1 MSQNLPN
8 MLQDTISKIREMM
21 SVNDVVGEP
30 IVVGD
35 VTIIPI
41 SKVSVGFGGGGAD
54 NAKAANKDAFGGGM
68 GCGNLCG
75 ALAGSM
81 AALGKVFL
89 AEDEMYK
96 PEFKDV
102 CAGFVAKFNEKWGTT
117 LCAPIK
123 EVNATDPRTRCSLT
137 VLETG
142 NMLQEYIDNLMKK

>member
-1 MSQNLPN
+1 MKL
-8 MLQDTISKIREMM
+8 
-21 SVNDVVGEP
+21 GEKAKEYYLEQ
-30 IVVGD
+30 GLNCA
-35 VTIIPI
+35 
-41 SKVSVGFGGGGAD
+41 VSVLL
-54 NAKAANKDAFGGGM
+54 AANDTYSLGLKREDAQLITAFGGGM

-142 NMLQEYIDNLMKK
+142 NMLQEYIDGLKK

>member
-1 MSQNLPN
+1 MKL
-8 MLQDTISKIREMM
+8 
-21 SVNDVVGEP
+21 GEKAKEYYLEQ
-30 IVVGD
+30 GLNCA
-35 VTIIPI
+35 
-41 SKVSVGFGGGGAD
+41 VSVLL
-54 NAKAANKDAFGGGM
+54 AANDTYNLGLKKEDAQLITAFGGGM

-102 CAGFVAKFNEKWGTT
+102 CAGFVAKFNERWGTT

-142 NMLQEYIDNLMKK
+142 NLLQEYIDELKK

>member
-1 MSQNLPN
+1 MKL
-8 MLQDTISKIREMM
+8 
-21 SVNDVVGEP
+21 GEKAKEYYLEQ
-30 IVVGD
+30 GLNCA
-35 VTIIPI
+35 
-41 SKVSVGFGGGGAD
+41 VSVLL
-54 NAKAANKDAFGGGM
+54 AANDTYNLGLKKQDAQLITAFGGGM

-142 NMLQEYIDNLMKK
+142 NLLQEYIDELKK

>member
-8 MLQDTISKIREMM
+8 MLQDTISKIRDMM

-68 GCGNLCG
+68 GGGVKVQPICFLVVKDGNVRMMPVPVPANSTADRLLEMVPDTLDKIS
-75 ALAGSM
+75 AFIDS
-81 AALGKVFL
+81 KTNK
-89 AEDEMYK
+89 AE
-96 PEFKDV
+96 
-102 CAGFVAKFNEKWGTT
+102 
-117 LCAPIK
+117 
-123 EVNATDPRTRCSLT
+123 
-137 VLETG
+137 
-142 NMLQEYIDNLMKK
+142 

>member
-1 MSQNLPN
+1 MKL
-8 MLQDTISKIREMM
+8 
-21 SVNDVVGEP
+21 GEKAKEYYLEQ
-30 IVVGD
+30 GLNCA
-35 VTIIPI
+35 
-41 SKVSVGFGGGGAD
+41 VSVLL
-54 NAKAANKDAFGGGM
+54 AANDTYGLGLKKQDAQLITAFGGGM

-142 NMLQEYIDNLMKK
+142 NLLQEYIDGLKK

>member
-1 MSQNLPN
+1 MKL
-8 MLQDTISKIREMM
+8 
-21 SVNDVVGEP
+21 GEKAKEYYLEQ
-30 IVVGD
+30 GLNCA
-35 VTIIPI
+35 
-41 SKVSVGFGGGGAD
+41 VSVLL
-54 NAKAANKDAFGGGM
+54 AANDTYNLGLKKQDAQLITAFGGGM

-89 AEDEMYK
+89 SEDEMYK

-142 NMLQEYIDNLMKK
+142 NLLQEYIDELKK

>member
-1 MSQNLPN
+1 MKL
-8 MLQDTISKIREMM
+8 
-21 SVNDVVGEP
+21 GEKAKEYYLEQ
-30 IVVGD
+30 GLNCA
-35 VTIIPI
+35 
-41 SKVSVGFGGGGAD
+41 VSVLL
-54 NAKAANKDAFGGGM
+54 AANDTYSLGLKKKDAQLITAFGGGM

-96 PEFKDV
+96 PDFKDV

-123 EVNATDPRTRCSLT
+123 EVNATDPRTRCSVT

-142 NMLQEYIDNLMKK
+142 NLLQEYIDELKK

>member
-1 MSQNLPN
+1 MTL
-8 MLQDTISKIREMM
+8 
-21 SVNDVVGEP
+21 GEKAKEYYLEQ
-30 IVVGD
+30 GLNCA
-35 VTIIPI
+35 
-41 SKVSVGFGGGGAD
+41 VSVLLATSDIYNLGVSKSDAQLIT
-54 NAKAANKDAFGGGM
+54 AFGGGM

-89 AEDEMYK
+89 AEDEMYN

-123 EVNATDPRTRCSLT
+123 EVNVTDPQTRCSVT
-137 VLETG
+137 VIETG
-142 NMLQEYIDNLMKK
+142 NMLQEYIDNLKK

>member
-1 MSQNLPN
+1 MKL
-8 MLQDTISKIREMM
+8 
-21 SVNDVVGEP
+21 GEKAKEYYLEQ
-30 IVVGD
+30 GLNCA
-35 VTIIPI
+35 
-41 SKVSVGFGGGGAD
+41 VSVLL
-54 NAKAANKDAFGGGM
+54 AANDTYNLGLKKQDAQLITAFGGGM

-102 CAGFVAKFNEKWGTT
+102 CAGFVAKFNERWGTT

-123 EVNATDPRTRCSLT
+123 EVNATDPRTRCSVT

-142 NMLQEYIDNLMKK
+142 NLLQEYIDGLKK

>member
-8 MLQDTISKIREMM
+8 MLSDTISKIREMM

-68 GCGNLCG
+68 GGGVKVNPVCFLVVKDGNVRMMPVPVPANSTADRLLEMVPDTLDKIS
-75 ALAGSM
+75 AFIDS
-81 AALGKVFL
+81 KTKK
-89 AEDEMYK
+89 AE
-96 PEFKDV
+96 
-102 CAGFVAKFNEKWGTT
+102 
-117 LCAPIK
+117 
-123 EVNATDPRTRCSLT
+123 
-137 VLETG
+137 
-142 NMLQEYIDNLMKK
+142 

>member
-1 MSQNLPN
+1 MKL
-8 MLQDTISKIREMM
+8 
-21 SVNDVVGEP
+21 GEKAKEYYLEQ
-30 IVVGD
+30 GLNCA
-35 VTIIPI
+35 
-41 SKVSVGFGGGGAD
+41 VSVLL
-54 NAKAANKDAFGGGM
+54 AANDTYNLGLKKQDAQLITAFGGGM

-142 NMLQEYIDNLMKK
+142 NLLQEYIDGLKK

>member
-68 GCGNLCG
+68 GGGVKVQPICFLVVKDGNVRMMPVPIPANSTADRILEMVPDTLDKIS
-75 ALAGSM
+75 AFIDS
-81 AALGKVFL
+81 KTNK
-89 AEDEMYK
+89 AE
-96 PEFKDV
+96 
-102 CAGFVAKFNEKWGTT
+102 
-117 LCAPIK
+117 
-123 EVNATDPRTRCSLT
+123 
-137 VLETG
+137 
-142 NMLQEYIDNLMKK
+142 